1 MLLRLVFDIVVNYN
15 MDVTANNAITRDLRS
30 QSLQIIQ
37 MPIQTTK
44 NTNRSIR
51 PSLERNL
58 GVDSMTGNIET
69 SKWDP
74 LKILIP
80 ITDTVLI
87 IMGIIFV
94 LALGIV
100 TLIVVMAIIKVYF
113 KDDEVDGIWTDD
125 WFWPN

>member
-1 MLLRLVFDIVVNYN
+1 MIFDIVVNYN
-15 MDVTANNAITRDLRS
+15 MDITANNAITRDLRS

-37 MPIQTTK
+37 MPIQKTK

-51 PSLERNL
+51 PSLERHI

-80 ITDTVLI
+80 ITDAVLI
-87 IMGIIFV
+87 IMGVIFV

>member
-1 MLLRLVFDIVVNYN
+1 MLLRLVFEIVVNYT

-58 GVDSMTGNIET
+58 GVESMKGNIQT

-80 ITDTVLI
+80 MTDTVLI

>member
-1 MLLRLVFDIVVNYN
+1 
-15 MDVTANNAITRDLRS
+15 MDVSASNTIARDIRS

-37 MPIQTTK
+37 TPMQTAK
-44 NTNRSIR
+44 KSKLSRR
-51 PSLERNL
+51 PSMERNL
-58 GVDSMTGNIET
+58 ATDSCMRSNET

-87 IMGIIFV
+87 IMGIIFI

-100 TLIVVMAIIKVYF
+100 ALIVFMAIIKVYF
-113 KDDEVDGIWTDD
+113 KDDEVDGIWTDE

>member
-1 MLLRLVFDIVVNYN
+1 MDITGNN
-15 MDVTANNAITRDLRS
+15 STARDLRS

-37 MPIQTTK
+37 MPMHTTK
-44 NTNRSIR
+44 KTNRSIR

-58 GVDSMTGNIET
+58 GVDSMTGNIEA

-87 IMGIIFV
+87 IMGIIFI

-100 TLIVVMAIIKVYF
+100 ALIVVMAIIKLYF
-113 KDDEVDGIWTDD
+113 KDDGVNGIWTDE

>member
-1 MLLRLVFDIVVNYN
+1 MLLSLVFHIVVNCN
-15 MDVTANNAITRDLRS
+15 MEITGNNSTARDLRS

-37 MPIQTTK
+37 MPMHTNRK
-44 NTNRSIR
+44 TNRSIR

-58 GVDSMTGNIET
+58 GVDSMTGNIEA

-87 IMGIIFV
+87 IMGVIFI

-100 TLIVVMAIIKVYF
+100 ALIVVMAIIKLYV
-113 KDDEVDGIWTDD
+113 KDDGVDGLWTDE
-125 WFWPN
+125 

>member
-1 MLLRLVFDIVVNYN
+1 
-15 MDVTANNAITRDLRS
+15 MDTSASNTITRDLRS

-37 MPIQTTK
+37 MPMPTTK
-44 NTNRSIR
+44 KTNRSIR
-51 PSLERNL
+51 PSMERNL
-58 GVDSMTGNIET
+58 GGNSITGNIET

-80 ITDTVLI
+80 VTDTVLI
-87 IMGIIFV
+87 LMGVIFL

-100 TLIVVMAIIKVYF
+100 AMIVLMAIIKVYF
-113 KDDEVDGIWTDD
+113 KDDEVDGIWTDE

>member
-1 MLLRLVFDIVVNYN
+1 MDIA
-15 MDVTANNAITRDLRS
+15 ANSAITRDLRS

-37 MPIQTTK
+37 MPIHPTR

-51 PSLERNL
+51 PSLERNI
-58 GVDSMTGNIET
+58 GVDSMTRNIET

-100 TLIVVMAIIKVYF
+100 TLIVIMAIIKVYF

>member
-1 MLLRLVFDIVVNYN
+1 M
-15 MDVTANNAITRDLRS
+15 
-30 QSLQIIQ
+30 
-37 MPIQTTK
+37 
-44 NTNRSIR
+44 R
-51 PSLERNL
+51 PSMERNL
-58 GVDSMTGNIET
+58 ATDSSVRNNET

-87 IMGIIFV
+87 IMGVIFI

-100 TLIVVMAIIKVYF
+100 ALIVVMAIIKVYF
-113 KDDEVDGIWTDD
+113 KDDEVDGIWTDE